1 MSISKIPILELK
13 RQEYVDRIVNA
24 RSKIKKSERAHGSL
38 STFKTQVLKSQED
51 FHAINSGKDS
61 ILSGVSGVMNYSK
74 CAKKYYS
81 GMKNILEGIGT
92 KIIGVVYTVLIASIS
107 VKLKSYSKSVTD
119 CDDEI
124 RYCNKKITEIDKQID
139 AIKKAEI
146 AKITM

>member
-1 MSISKIPILELK
+1 MSISTIPILELK

-24 RSKIKKSERAHGSL
+24 RGKIKKSERAHASL

-61 ILSGVSGVMNYSK
+61 VLSDVSGVMNNSK
-74 CAKKYYS
+74 CAKKYHS

-124 RYCNKKITEIDKQID
+124 RYCNKKIAEIDKQID

-146 AKITM
+146 AKLTM